1 VTGAASGIGA
11 ALTRA
16 LRAAGATVV
25 PTDIAAGADRI
36 LDVRD
41 AAAFTALVDSVAADH
56 GRVDFLFNNAGIAL
70 GGNAADLT
78 LEHWHRIVDVNI
90 FGVVNGTRAVLP
102 HLTRQGHGKIVNT
115 ASMAGLL
122 PSPKLA
128 AYGLTKHAV
137 VGLSTALR
145 LELGPAGVG
154 VHVICPGLIETP
166 LLDTSDPEDL
176 PDSFRGFDV
185 RAHLSALMGEP
196 YPADRLAADV
206 LAALSRDQPII
217 VTPRRAKAVWWFY
230 RLSPTLLMKAE
241 KLSSRRTRTS

>member
-1 VTGAASGIGA
+1 
-11 ALTRA
+11 
-16 LRAAGATVV
+16 
-25 PTDIAAGADRI
+25 
-36 LDVRD
+36 
-41 AAAFTALVDSVAADH
+41 
-56 GRVDFLFNNAGIAL
+56 
-70 GGNAADLT
+70 
-78 LEHWHRIVDVNI
+78 
-90 FGVVNGTRAVLP
+90 
-102 HLTRQGHGKIVNT
+102 
-115 ASMAGLL
+115 
-122 PSPKLA
+122 
-128 AYGLTKHAV
+128 
-137 VGLSTALR
+137 
-145 LELGPAGVG
+145 

>member
-1 VTGAASGIGA
+1 M
-11 ALTRA
+11 RA
-16 LRAAGATVV
+16 EGATVV
-25 PTDIAAGADRI
+25 TTDVSPGTDRS

-41 AAAFTALVDSVAADH
+41 AEAFGATVDEIVTEH
-56 GRVDFLFNNAGIAL
+56 GRIDVLFNNAGIAL
-70 GGNAADLT
+70 GGNASDLSA
-78 LEHWHRIVDVNI
+78 EHWRRIIDVNV

-102 HLTRQGHGKIVNT
+102 HLLRQGHGKIVNT

-166 LLDTSDPEDL
+166 LLDTGDPADL
-176 PDSFRGFDV
+176 PDSFHGFDV
-185 RAHLSALMGEP
+185 RAHLSALMGTP
-196 YPADRLAADV
+196 YPAARLADDV
-206 LAALSRDQPII
+206 LAALARDRPII
-217 VTPRRAKAVWWFY
+217 VSPARARAVWWFY
-230 RLSPTLLMKAE
+230 RFSPSLLMAAE
-241 KLSSRRTRTS
+241 RLSSKRTPSV